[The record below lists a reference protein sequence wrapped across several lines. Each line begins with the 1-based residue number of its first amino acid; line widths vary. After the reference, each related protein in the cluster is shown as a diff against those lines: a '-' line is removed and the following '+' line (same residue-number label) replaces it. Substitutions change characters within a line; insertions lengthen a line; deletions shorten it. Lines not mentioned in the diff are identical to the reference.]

1 MLMQNLPKL
10 VDTYENVCGENNPFA
25 ASDVEDYG
33 YTYAVMQAY
42 MLTFY
47 ADLPVMDD
55 YTKLHAQVVQTIF
68 ANAAKYAAM
77 YAAQTAAAAL
87 DPTAEMHYTD
97 TMARTGHD
105 DLNKTGT
112 ETKTRTGDVE
122 NSGTDRTSNSGGV
135 TDSVKTYDSGAYKD
149 TEKSITNGTGSIT
162 HGKKTTYNRVAD
174 ATSFDARKDETAYNS
189 TFTRTVSGHKTNPAI
204 IMQQYRDFCSNNN
217 LFMEIIRDVV
227 AAISCIVYIPVRP
240 APTAMA

>member
-10 VDTYENVCGENNPFA
+10 VDTYERVCGDDNPFS

-55 YTKLHAQVVQTIF
+55 YTKLHAQVVQTIY

-97 TMARTGHD
+97 TTVRTGHD

-112 ETKTRTGDVE
+112 ETKTRTGNIAD
-122 NSGTDRTSNSGGV
+122 SGTDSTANGGTV
-135 TDSVKTYDSGAYKD
+135 TDSVKTYDSGAYKE
-149 TEKSITNGTGSIT
+149 TGKSVSSGTGSIT
-162 HGKKTTYNRVAD
+162 HGKTTTYNSVAD
-174 ATSFDARKDETAYNS
+174 ATSYAARKDETAYNS
-189 TFTRTVSGHKTNPAI
+189 TFTRTVSGHKTSPAI
-204 IMQQYRDFCSNNN
+204 IMQQYRDFCKNNN
-217 LFMEIIRDVV
+217 LFLEIIRDVV
-227 AAISCIVYIPVRP
+227 AAISCIVYIPEIPVQ
-240 APTAMA
+240 TEEE